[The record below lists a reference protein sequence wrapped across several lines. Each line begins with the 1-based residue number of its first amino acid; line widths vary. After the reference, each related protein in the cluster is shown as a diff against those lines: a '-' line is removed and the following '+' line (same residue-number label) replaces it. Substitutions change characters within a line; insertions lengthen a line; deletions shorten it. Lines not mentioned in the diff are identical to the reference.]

1 VLEVDGAAVEYI
13 EVTRGDIALANRLAH
28 AVLGRSLD
36 ELPPQTRRVLSSL
49 DAWVREQAQA
59 SGATR
64 GDVRFTRRAV
74 RAALGLSDTQLRVH
88 LDRLVQLEYVRQHS
102 GQNGSLYTYS
112 LLFDGENE
120 TGGPQLM
127 GLSDEA
133 GSETVA
139 TSRGKPAT
147 LRGQRPDL
155 AGTLRPPRGGL
166 AGTLRGGESVKK
178 TSKTSVNPRS
188 EGAAAE
194 NARRRRAPVGAAGA
208 ATSAAKRRNGHD
220 HDALPATEH

>member
-1 VLEVDGAAVEYI
+1 MRTLEVDGAAVEYI

-49 DAWVREQAQA
+49 DAWVREQAGV
-59 SGATR
+59 SGAAR

-88 LDRLVQLEYVRQHS
+88 LDRLVQLEYVRQHT

-120 TGGPQLM
+120 TSGPQLM

-133 GSETVA
+133 ATETTP
-139 TSRGKPAT
+139 TSRGKATT
-147 LRGQRPDL
+147 LRGQSPDL
-155 AGTLRPPRGGL
+155 AGTLRPPCGEL
-166 AGTLRGGESVKK
+166 AGTSRSGESIKK
-178 TSKTSVNPRS
+178 ASKTRLNGHAS
-188 EGAAAE
+188 
-194 NARRRRAPVGAAGA
+194 
-208 ATSAAKRRNGHD
+208 TSAAKNARSRP
-220 HDALPATEH
+220 LPATEH